1 MKEENEMKH
10 LAKIIA
16 LAGLLLLPCGP
27 GHAEEGGGGHY
38 GPGGSAT
45 LIDLM
50 PTEPGFILQPIYLNY
65 NGDAEASATFPLAGK
80 ITANLDAE
88 VDSFILG
95 AIYTFDT
102 TVLGA
107 HCTAGIYVPYV
118 WKEVTATLSS
128 AFGSVR
134 RKDKDDGFGD
144 ITLLPVGLAWK
155 NGDWQFSG
163 LLPIYAPTGSYE
175 VGRLANPGL
184 NYWTFDPTAQISYN
198 SEKNGF
204 NAALMAGMTF
214 NTKNDDTDYRSGSVL
229 HVEASAQQLLPLGP
243 GFIGL
248 GANAFVYEQ
257 VSGDSGS
264 GAVLGDFKGRSL
276 GIGPVID
283 YLLPI
288 NSSMLV
294 TEFRW
299 LPEFDTK
306 NRVEGDYFWLKIA
319 YKY

>member
-1 MKEENEMKH
+1 MKEGYEMKH

-16 LAGLLLLPCGP
+16 LVGLLVLPCGP
-27 GHAEEGGGGHY
+27 GLAEEGGGGHY
-38 GPGGSAT
+38 APGAVAT
-45 LIDLM
+45 LIDLL
-50 PTEPGFILQPIYLNY
+50 PTDPGFILEPIYLNY
-65 NGDAEASATFPLAGK
+65 SGDAEASATFPIAGR
-80 ITANLDAE
+80 IAANFDAE
-88 VDSFILG
+88 VNSFTLG
-95 AIYTFDT
+95 AIYTFDR

-107 HCTAGIYVPYV
+107 HYTAAIYVPYL
-118 WKEVTATLSS
+118 WMEVTARLSS
-128 AFGSVR
+128 RFGSIG
-134 RKDKDDGFGD
+134 RKDKEDGFGD
-144 ITLLPVGLAWK
+144 ITLLPVGLTWK
-155 NGDWQFSG
+155 NGDFQFG
-163 LLPIYAPTGSYE
+163 GMLEIFAPTGSFE

-184 NYWTFDPTAQISYN
+184 NYWTFDPTVQLSYN
-198 SEKNGF
+198 SEKNGL

-214 NTKNDDTDYRSGSVL
+214 NTKNDDTEYRSGSVL

-248 GANAFVYEQ
+248 GANAFLYEQ

-288 NSSMLV
+288 NSSTLV

-299 LPEFDTK
+299 LPELDTK
-306 NRVEGDYFWLKIA
+306 NRLEGDYFWLKIA
-319 YKY
+319 YKF